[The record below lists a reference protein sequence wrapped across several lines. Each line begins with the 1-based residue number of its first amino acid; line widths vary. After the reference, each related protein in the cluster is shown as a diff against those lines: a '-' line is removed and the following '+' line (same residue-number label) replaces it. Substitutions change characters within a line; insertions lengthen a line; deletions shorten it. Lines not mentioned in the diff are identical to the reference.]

1 MEVSH
6 ELLNLFIK
14 TRYSIA
20 EEDRVLNGLL
30 ICLQQIPRVSISQF
44 FIRMSIP
51 LDQKGELHI
60 RDHIPVSPD
69 SIVDAEIKVIDKTLI
84 WIEAKVIEHQFEESE
99 QIRRYSKL
107 LLARKEPKK
116 YLLLLSPDRES
127 PPVVHSNTVRNG
139 VISISWRSWKEISTT
154 LTSLSE
160 MSSSTN
166 QVAHFLISHYVT
178 YLKELGLITSD
189 KDEEGLK
196 NELSAKLRFLLANVA
211 SEKILLH
218 LYHHGRGHL
227 REIVRDHAIGIGGVQ
242 KALARLTKG
251 QIIVKRKE
259 GNLVVYS
266 YNDRNPLVSPILE
279 LVRITYNS
287 IPQDL
292 RTKIFSP
299 KYTKKE

>member
-1 MEVSH
+1 
-6 ELLNLFIK
+6 
-14 TRYSIA
+14 
-20 EEDRVLNGLL
+20 
-30 ICLQQIPRVSISQF
+30 
-44 FIRMSIP
+44 
-51 LDQKGELHI
+51 
-60 RDHIPVSPD
+60 
-69 SIVDAEIKVIDKTLI
+69 
-84 WIEAKVIEHQFEESE
+84 
-99 QIRRYSKL
+99 
-107 LLARKEPKK
+107 
-116 YLLLLSPDRES
+116 
-127 PPVVHSNTVRNG
+127 
-139 VISISWRSWKEISTT
+139 
-154 LTSLSE
+154 